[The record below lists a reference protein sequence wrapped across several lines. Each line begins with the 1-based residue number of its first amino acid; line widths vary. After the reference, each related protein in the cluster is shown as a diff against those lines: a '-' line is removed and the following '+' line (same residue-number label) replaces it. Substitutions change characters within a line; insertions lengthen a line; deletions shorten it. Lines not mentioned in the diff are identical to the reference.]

1 MSPLDFCFDVLFS
14 PFQPELGIRR
24 FIDQAGVATIG
35 NFARIVAT
43 VRVGAGFQGKGDCMF
58 RCRRLSVLMFLAVM
72 TTSALGDDPVEVA
85 SGPTFDP
92 AIRAEQLRPH
102 VQYLASPELEGRASN
117 AAKRLAR
124 HYIVQQWK
132 KIGLR
137 PLFTNIRTISNDPD
151 RIQEAPEQ
159 ANFEQAIPGAMAAD
173 GIASTMGYNIGAWLP
188 GSDPKL
194 ADEIV
199 VISAHYDH
207 LGLRNGYMYPGADDN
222 ASGVAM
228 LIEVA
233 RQLANEK
240 VAPRRSVVFVAF
252 DLEERLLWG
261 SRWFAAHPPWP
272 IERVKLFMTAD
283 MIGRSLGDLPF
294 SAVFVF
300 GSERSAE
307 LRNTLKTI
315 GAPTGLDVCRLGTD
329 IVGTRSDYGTFR
341 DREIPYLFFSTGE
354 HPDYHSPNDTPE
366 RLDFEKASRIASLM
380 LRVCRDV
387 ADLPQAPTWSDP
399 DTQDL
404 HEPRTLHRIASLLLE
419 ADKKKPM
426 TSTQRFLVTN
436 VRNRSRQ
443 IIDANKMTADDR
455 AWLVRMS
462 QLLLASVF

>member
-1 MSPLDFCFDVLFS
+1 
-14 PFQPELGIRR
+14 
-24 FIDQAGVATIG
+24 
-35 NFARIVAT
+35 
-43 VRVGAGFQGKGDCMF
+43 MF
-58 RCRRLSVLMFLAVM
+58 RYTGLIVLLLLAV
-72 TTSALGDDPVEVA
+72 TNLPAFCDGPPEAA
-85 SGPTFDP
+85 SGPTFVP
-92 AIRAEQLRPH
+92 AIRSEELRPH
-102 VQYLASPELEGRASN
+102 VQYMASPELEGRGSDPS
-117 AAKRLAR
+117 KLLAR
-124 HYIVQQWK
+124 RYIVQQWK
-132 KIGLR
+132 KIGLQ
-137 PLFTNIRTISNDPD
+137 PLFAESPANNGDSKQTP
-151 RIQEAPEQ
+151 EAAEQ
-159 ANFEQAIPGAMAAD
+159 AKFEQAIPGAAAAD
-173 GIASTMGYNIGAWLP
+173 GHATIMGYNVGAWLP

-194 ADEIV
+194 ADEFII
-199 VISAHYDH
+199 ISAHYDH
-207 LGLRNGYMYPGADDN
+207 LGIRNGYVYPGADDN

-228 LIEVA
+228 LIEAA
-233 RQLANEK
+233 RQLASEK
-240 VAPRRSVVFVAF
+240 VAPRRSVVFIAF

-307 LRNTLKTI
+307 LKATLKAVGT
-315 GAPTGLDVCRLGTD
+315 PPGLEVCRLGTD

-354 HPDYHSPNDTPE
+354 HPDYHSPSDTPE
-366 RLDFEKASRIASLM
+366 RLDFDKASRIASLM
-380 LRVCRDV
+380 LRVCRHA
-387 ADLPQAPTWSDP
+387 ADQPEAPTWSTP

-404 HEPRTLHRIASLLLE
+404 HEPRILHRIATLLLE
-419 ADKKKPM
+419 AEKQKPM
-426 TSTQRFLVTN
+426 TATQRFLVTN

>member
-1 MSPLDFCFDVLFS
+1 
-14 PFQPELGIRR
+14 
-24 FIDQAGVATIG
+24 
-35 NFARIVAT
+35 
-43 VRVGAGFQGKGDCMF
+43 MF
-58 RCRRLSVLMFLAVM
+58 RCSGLIAFLGLVVISTPALSDVPPDAP
-72 TTSALGDDPVEVA
+72 AQ
-85 SGPTFDP
+85 TFEP

-102 VQYLASPELEGRASN
+102 VQYLASPELEGRGSDAS
-117 AAKRLAR
+117 KLLAR
-124 HYIVQQWK
+124 RYIVQQWK

-137 PLFTNIRTISNDPD
+137 PLFADSPAEIKEIEQTPKAI
-151 RIQEAPEQ
+151 EQ
-159 ANFEQAIPGAMAAD
+159 AKFEQAIPGANGAD
-173 GIASTMGYNIGAWLP
+173 GSSSIMGYNVGAWLP
-188 GSDPKL
+188 GSDSKL
-194 ADEIV
+194 AKEIV
-199 VISAHYDH
+199 IISAHYDH

-228 LIEVA
+228 LIEAA

-240 VAPRRSVVFVAF
+240 VAPRRSIVFIAF

-387 ADLPQAPTWSDP
+387 ADLPQAPTWSGP

-419 ADKKKPM
+419 ADKKKPL

-443 IIDANKMTADDR
+443 IIDANTMTPDDR

-462 QLLLASVF
+462 QILLASVF

>member
-1 MSPLDFCFDVLFS
+1 
-14 PFQPELGIRR
+14 
-24 FIDQAGVATIG
+24 
-35 NFARIVAT
+35 
-43 VRVGAGFQGKGDCMF
+43 MF
-58 RCRRLSVLMFLAVM
+58 RCTGLIALLLLAV
-72 TTSALGDDPVEVA
+72 TSMPALCDVPPEAVP
-85 SGPTFDP
+85 GPTFEP
-92 AIRAEQLRPH
+92 AIRAEQMRPH
-102 VQYLASPELEGRASN
+102 VEYLASPELEGRASYS
-117 AAKRLAR
+117 AKLLAR
-124 HYIVQQWK
+124 RYIVQQWK

-137 PLFTNIRTISNDPD
+137 PLFAESPARNNEMEQTP
-151 RIQEAPEQ
+151 EAVEQ
-159 ANFEQAIPGAMAAD
+159 AKFEQMIPGGIAAD
-173 GIASTMGYNIGAWLP
+173 GIATSMGYNIGAWLP

-199 VISAHYDH
+199 IISAHYDH
-207 LGLRNGYMYPGADDN
+207 LGLRNGYLYPGADDN

-228 LIEVA
+228 LIEAA

-240 VAPRRSVVFVAF
+240 VAPRRSVVFIAF

-294 SAVFVF
+294 PAVFVF

-307 LRNTLKTI
+307 LRTTLTTI
-315 GAPTGLDVCRLGTD
+315 GTPPGLEVCRLGTD

-366 RLDFEKASRIASLM
+366 RLDFDKAARIASLM
-380 LRVCRDV
+380 LKACRHV
-387 ADLPQAPTWSDP
+387 ADHPEPPTWSTP
-399 DTQDL
+399 DIQDL
-404 HEPRTLHRIASLLLE
+404 HEPRILHRIATLLLE
-419 ADKKKPM
+419 AEKQKPL

>member
-1 MSPLDFCFDVLFS
+1 
-14 PFQPELGIRR
+14 
-24 FIDQAGVATIG
+24 
-35 NFARIVAT
+35 
-43 VRVGAGFQGKGDCMF
+43 MF
-58 RCRRLSVLMFLAVM
+58 RCTGLIALLLLAVM
-72 TTSALGDDPVEVA
+72 SRPA
-85 SGPTFDP
+85 SCDVPPEAPPGPTFEP
-92 AIRAEQLRPH
+92 AIRAEQMRPH
-102 VQYLASPELEGRASN
+102 VQYLASPELEGRASDS
-117 AAKRLAR
+117 AKLLAR
-124 HYIVQQWK
+124 KYIVQQWK

-137 PLFTNIRTISNDPD
+137 PLFAKSRAISNEMEQTP
-151 RIQEAPEQ
+151 EAVEQ
-159 ANFEQAIPGAMAAD
+159 AKFEQVIPQ
-173 GIASTMGYNIGAWLP
+173 GIAANGLPITMGYNIGAWLP

-199 VISAHYDH
+199 IISAHYDH
-207 LGLRNGYMYPGADDN
+207 LGLRNGYVYPGADDN

-228 LIEVA
+228 LIEAA

-240 VAPRRSVVFVAF
+240 VAPRRSIVFIAF

-294 SAVFVF
+294 PAVFVF
-300 GSERSAE
+300 GSERSVE
-307 LRNTLKTI
+307 LRTALTSI
-315 GAPTGLDVCRLGTD
+315 GTPPGLEVCRLGTD

-354 HPDYHSPNDTPE
+354 HPDYHSPDDTPE
-366 RLDFEKASRIASLM
+366 RLDYDKAARIASLM
-380 LRVCRDV
+380 LKVCRHA
-387 ADLPQAPTWSDP
+387 ADQPEPPTWSTP
-399 DTQDL
+399 DIQGL
-404 HEPRTLHRIASLLLE
+404 HEPRVLHRIASLLLE
-419 ADKKKPM
+419 AEKQKPL